1 VDFSPKRGDRDFIK
15 PHKWAKT
22 QKSFKLGGDY
32 MEQGKCRVLVALVLV
47 LFSATLLV
55 SSNASAA
62 DAIKLGF
69 IADVSGIGAPFYKSQ
84 KAGLD
89 MFIEE
94 INAAGGIKGKK
105 LELIV
110 RDSQLKPDIGANQ
123 ARELILSEKCEF
135 LIGPT
140 SSAVALAATK
150 VAKEFKKIIFFHTSN
165 AEALTTTA
173 FQPYMFQVVPN
184 TGIEGRG
191 MAVVL
196 SKKPFKKYSLIGP
209 DYAYGHDQLN
219 SFKSEMAKRR
229 PDVEIL
235 DTIWVKLG
243 ESNFSTFIP
252 TLMAKKPEAIDAAF
266 WGGQLS
272 AFIKQAKPYGVFKE
286 APVSSLFDLDML
298 RATGPDMPEGLTG
311 YARAP
316 FYAIDTPQMKDFVKK
331 YYDKYKEWPADWAI
345 MAYDGMIALTEA
357 MKKADSTE
365 SEKVVDVLGGLK
377 FNSLR
382 GERYIRAEDHMA
394 NVGIYSGVT
403 TKSPDYKEFLIMK
416 DVQAVPAEEVWLSV
430 EEVQKRQS
438 EQK

>member
-1 VDFSPKRGDRDFIK
+1 MKQVK
-15 PHKWAKT
+15 
-22 QKSFKLGGDY
+22 
-32 MEQGKCRVLVALVLV
+32 GKVLAMMALV
-47 LFSATLLV
+47 LFSAAFTLG
-55 SSNASAA
+55 SNAIAS
-62 DAIKLGF
+62 DVIKLGF

-94 INAAGGIKGKK
+94 INAKGGILGKK
-105 LELIV
+105 LELVV
-110 RDSQLKPDIGANQ
+110 RDSQLKPDVGANQ

-140 SSAVALAATK
+140 SSAVALAVTK
-150 VAKEFKKIIFFHTSN
+150 VSKEFKKIIFFHTSN
-165 AEALTTTA
+165 AEALTTSA

-196 SKKPFKKYSLIGP
+196 SKKPYKKYSLIGP

-229 PDVEIL
+229 PDVQIL
-235 DTIWVKLG
+235 DTVWVKLG

-252 TLMAKKPEAIDAAF
+252 TLMAKKPEAINAAF

-286 APVSSLFDLDML
+286 TPVSSLFDLDML
-298 RATGPDMPEGLTG
+298 RATGLDMPEGLTG

-316 FYAIDTPQMKDFVKK
+316 FYAIDTPQMKEFIKK
-331 YYDKYKEWPADWAI
+331 YYDKNKEWPADWAI

-357 MKKADSTE
+357 IKKANSTE

-382 GERYIRAEDHMA
+382 GERFIRAEDHMA
-394 NVGIYSGVT
+394 NVGIYAGVT

-416 DVQAVPAEEVWLSV
+416 DVQPVPAEEVWLPV
-430 EEVQKRQS
+430 EEIKKLQS

>member
-1 VDFSPKRGDRDFIK
+1 MANGLCPKY
-15 PHKWAKT
+15 P
-22 QKSFKLGGDY
+22 KLGGHY
-32 MEQGKCRVLVALVLV
+32 MKQVKGKVLAMMALV
-47 LFSATLLV
+47 LFSAAFTLG
-55 SSNASAA
+55 SNAIAS
-62 DAIKLGF
+62 DVIKLGF

-94 INAAGGIKGKK
+94 INAKGGILGKK
-105 LELIV
+105 LELVV
-110 RDSQLKPDIGANQ
+110 RDSQLKPDVGANQ

-140 SSAVALAATK
+140 SSAVALAVTK
-150 VAKEFKKIIFFHTSN
+150 VSKEFKKIIFFHTSN
-165 AEALTTTA
+165 AEALTTSA

-196 SKKPFKKYSLIGP
+196 SKKPYKKYSLIGP

-229 PDVEIL
+229 PDVQIL
-235 DTIWVKLG
+235 DTVWVKLG

-252 TLMAKKPEAIDAAF
+252 TLMAKKPEAINAAF

-286 APVSSLFDLDML
+286 TPVSSLFDLDML
-298 RATGPDMPEGLTG
+298 RATGLDMPEGLTG

-316 FYAIDTPQMKDFVKK
+316 FYAIDTPQMKEFIKK
-331 YYDKYKEWPADWAI
+331 YYDKNKEWPADWAI

-357 MKKADSTE
+357 IKKANSTE

-382 GERYIRAEDHMA
+382 GERFIRAEDHMA
-394 NVGIYSGVT
+394 NVGIYAGVT

-416 DVQAVPAEEVWLSV
+416 DVQPVPAEEVWLPV
-430 EEVQKRQS
+430 EEIKKLQS

>member
-1 VDFSPKRGDRDFIK
+1 MEHGKRRLFL
-15 PHKWAKT
+15 T
-22 QKSFKLGGDY
+22 
-32 MEQGKCRVLVALVLV
+32 VALAM
-47 LFSATLLV
+47 FSMIFFI
-55 SSNASAA
+55 SSMASAA
-62 DAIKLGF
+62 DVIKLGF
-69 IADVSGIGAPFYKSQ
+69 IADVSGIGALFYKSQ

-105 LELIV
+105 LELVV

-196 SKKPFKKYSLIGP
+196 SKKPYTKYSLIGP

-219 SFKSEMAKRR
+219 GFKSEMAKLR

-235 DTIWVKLG
+235 DTVWVKLG

-252 TLMAKKPEAIDAAF
+252 TLMAKKPQAIDAAF

-272 AFIKQAKPYGVFKE
+272 AFIKQAKPYGLIKE
-286 APVSSLFDLDML
+286 APISSLFDLDML
-298 RATGPDMPEGLTG
+298 RSTGLDMPEGLTG

-316 FYAIDTPQMKDFVKK
+316 FYAIDTPQMKEFVKK
-331 YYDKYKEWPADWAI
+331 YHDKYKEWPADWAI
-345 MAYDGMIALTEA
+345 MAYDGMIVLTEA

-365 SEKVVDVLGGLK
+365 SEQVVKVLGGLK

-382 GERYIRAEDHMA
+382 GERYIRAQDHMA
-394 NVGIYSGVT
+394 NVGIYAGVT
-403 TKSPDYKEFLIMK
+403 AKAPEYKEFLIMK
-416 DVQAVPAEEVWLSV
+416 DVAEVPAEKVWLSV
-430 EEVQKRQS
+430 EEVKKLQA